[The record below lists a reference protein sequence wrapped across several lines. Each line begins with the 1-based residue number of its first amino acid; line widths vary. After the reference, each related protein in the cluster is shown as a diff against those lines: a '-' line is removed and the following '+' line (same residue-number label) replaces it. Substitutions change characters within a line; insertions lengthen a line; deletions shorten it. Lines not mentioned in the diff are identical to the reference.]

1 MKKIIAFTMC
11 IFLLAA
17 FSACAGSQDSTGAR
31 IVKYSGMPVDI
42 TINTDGRYALA
53 GGDTYICYSDEDTIS
68 NIVIEN
74 PFLVGYKVSSEWSG
88 GVYILKQTYGNA
100 ALQTLTE
107 VADELR
113 TSGDDDHAD
122 RIYEVI
128 HTIESAGPYTG
139 AST

>member
-107 VADELR
+107 VPAE
-113 TSGDDDHAD
+113 
-122 RIYEVI
+122 
-128 HTIESAGPYTG
+128 TIIALTGYTK
-139 AST
+139 